1 MVKYLDSPIISN
13 PEQGTRFLQESQFIA
28 TEPLGKDGEAGERQ
42 VWQAIKAVFAESE
55 CLGYWR
61 YPIFS
66 QVGKYRQEPDIL
78 IAHRELGLI
87 IIEVKSITIDQIV
100 TINGHRWEY
109 QNFYTSAGNPYQQA
123 ENQLFTLLEYCD
135 REPILNCQVTARA
148 IVALPYISQL
158 QWQERGFHQL
168 PTNPPLIFQEH
179 LSDHKLLTA
188 VREQGTGNREQI
200 EELTSKV
207 WEKDFCKNSNKL
219 EEVIY
224 LATPIIQAPYLTD
237 SQWQLLLAILA
248 GTPVHCPPTR
258 RVLTSSQTR
267 GSIIN
272 RLRSHITQIDYNYER
287 IGKQI
292 PPGAQRIRGVAGS
305 GKTVLLCQKAA
316 HMHLKY
322 PQWHIAL
329 VFFSRSL
336 YQLIIDQ
343 VDQWLRRFSNNQV
356 TYNPRNRNLRI
367 FHSWGGKKQPGLYSF
382 LCQQAGVK
390 HLSANQ
396 TSSKQP
402 HQALGEVCT
411 HLLKTAPIPQIFDA
425 ILIDEGQDLLVDDE
439 FKFGD
444 KQPFYWLAYQALRA
458 VNPLHPEQRRLIWAY
473 DEAQSLTTLK
483 IPTASELLG
492 EDLGHLVTGNYSDGI
507 KKTEVLHHCYRTP
520 PQILTVA
527 HAMGMG
533 WLRRGGMLTGMT
545 RKEDWEGLGY
555 QYKVTDSYL
564 QLQEVQPSK
573 SIRLKDSAKQI
584 TLKRLPVKEAHPLSQ
599 CWEDDL
605 IEFQVYSSRQQ
616 ELTALATNIFHNL
629 KLDGLRPS
637 REMLVIILGT
647 TFAAKQ
653 LETTVAEFLLHH
665 GLDIYLPGRGDC
677 NFLEVD
683 RNNYHPNQFWCEG
696 AVTVSRI
703 HRAQGHEADL
713 VYVVGLDNV
722 AKDESNLYLRNQ
734 LLVALTRAKGWVNI
748 SGIGNYP
755 FYREMQG
762 VLGSG
767 DTVNFAF
774 PRHLIRE
781 IGVSD
786 AGELL
791 RRYQLGGRN
800 FQRVDLQNVQ
810 LAGANLC
817 GANLLQA
824 ILTNANLRDA
834 RLDGAKLVIAD
845 LSGANLARASL
856 QKAKLMGANL
866 QGVNLCGANLYRA
879 NLSDVDLSGANLKGA
894 NLTEAILPESDRL
907 LLELREQ
914 G

>member
-1 MVKYLDSPIISN
+1 MNSYRFSP
-13 PEQGTRFLQESQFIA
+13 ESQFIT
-28 TEPLGKDGEAGERQ
+28 TEPLGKDGEVGEKR
-42 VWQAIKAVFAESE
+42 VWQAIQAVFAHSE

-87 IIEVKSITIDQIV
+87 IIEVKSITIGQIV
-100 TINGHRWEY
+100 AISGHCWQY
-109 QNFYTSAGNPYQQA
+109 QNFYTSTGNPYQQA

-135 REPILNCQVTARA
+135 REPTLQRQVTARA
-148 IVALPYISQL
+148 IVALPYISQS
-158 QWQERGFHQL
+158 QWQQRGFDQL

-179 LSDHKLLTA
+179 LSANET
-188 VREQGTGNREQI
+188 
-200 EELTSKV
+200 
-207 WEKDFCKNSNKL
+207 KL
-219 EEVIY
+219 EQVISQ
-224 LATPIIQAPYLTD
+224 ATSVIQAPKLTD
-237 SQWQLLLAILA
+237 PQWQLLLAILA

-258 RVLTSSQTR
+258 RVFTSSHTR
-267 GSIIN
+267 GSIVN
-272 RLRSHITQIDYNYER
+272 KLRSHITRIDYNYER

-316 HMHLKY
+316 HMHLKH
-322 PQWHIAL
+322 PQWQIVL

-336 YQLIIDQ
+336 YQPIIDQ

-356 TYNPRNRNLRI
+356 TYNPCNRHLRI
-367 FHSWGGKKQPGLYSF
+367 FHSWGGKKQPGFYSF

-390 HLSANQ
+390 PLRANQ
-396 TSSKQP
+396 TNSKQP
-402 HQALGEVCT
+402 HQALAEVCT
-411 HLLKTAPIPQIFDA
+411 NLLKTTPIPQFFDA

-439 FKFGD
+439 FKFEN
-444 KQPFYWLAYQALRA
+444 KQPFYWLAYQALRP

-473 DEAQSLTTLK
+473 DEAQSLQTLK

-492 EDLGHLVTGNYSDGI
+492 ENLGHLVTGNYSDGI

-545 RKEDWEGLGY
+545 KLEDWEGIGY
-555 QYKVTDSYL
+555 QYQVRNLPL
-564 QLQEVQPSK
+564 QVQDNQHSR
-573 SIRLKDSAKQI
+573 SIRRNDSTRQI
-584 TLKRLPVKEAHPLSQ
+584 TLQRFSEEVHPLTQ
-599 CWEDDL
+599 FWDDNL
-605 IEFQVYSSRQQ
+605 TNFQVYASRQQ

-629 KLDGLRPS
+629 RIDGLRPS
-637 REMLVIILGT
+637 REILVIILGT

-653 LETTVAEFLLHH
+653 LETTVAEFLLRH
-665 GLDIYLPGRGDC
+665 GLDIYIPGTGDYNC
-677 NFLEVD
+677 LEAD
-683 RNNYHPNQFWCEG
+683 RYRYNPNQFWLEG

-703 HRAQGHEADL
+703 HRAKGHEADL

-722 AKDESNLYLRNQ
+722 AKDEDNLYLRNQ
-734 LLVALTRAKGWVNI
+734 LLVALTRAKGWVCI

-755 FYREMQG
+755 LYREMQR
-762 VLGSG
+762 VLHCG
-767 DTVNFAF
+767 DSLSFAYPSNFV
-774 PRHLIRE
+774 RE
-781 IGVSD
+781 IGISD

-810 LAGANLC
+810 LAGADLR

-824 ILTNANLRDA
+824 ILKNANLRDA
-834 RLDGAKLVIAD
+834 RLDGVKLVIAD

-866 QGVNLCGANLYRA
+866 QGANLSGTNLFRA
-879 NLSDVDLSGANLKGA
+879 NLSDADLTGANLTYA
-894 NLTEAILPESDRL
+894 DLTEAILPECVDLDHRGS
-907 LLELREQ
+907 
-914 G
+914 